1 MNEQLKVL
9 VGLQEIDSSI
19 LSIAERIES
28 LPGRL
33 GKWKAPLK
41 EATASVLSVKT
52 KYEKLNRDKKE
63 KELELEEIQ
72 EKINK
77 LKSRSSGIKTNKE
90 YEAHLK
96 EIKGVEG
103 NRHHIED
110 EILSLMEDIE
120 GLTKDLQK
128 EEARVKKTEE
138 DFKQQEKTLEEEKKR
153 LHSEMETYK
162 TKRKGFVAQIDG
174 EIYEQYMNLLKRM
187 SGLAVVRTEKE
198 ICLGC
203 NTNIPPQLYNDIKK
217 NENVF
222 ICYFCNRFL
231 YYKEGRETVQT

>member
-1 MNEQLKVL
+1 MNEQLRVL

-28 LPGRL
+28 LPDRL
-33 GKWKAPLK
+33 EKWKAPLK
-41 EATASVLSVKT
+41 EANASALTFKT

-103 NRHHIED
+103 NRYHIED
-110 EILSLMEDIE
+110 EILSLMEGIE
-120 GLTKDLQK
+120 GLTKDLQE
-128 EEARVKKTEE
+128 EEARVKKAEE

-162 TKRKGFVAQIDG
+162 TKRKDFVAQIDG
-174 EIYEQYMNLLKRM
+174 EIYEQYMNLLKKM
-187 SGLAVVRTEKE
+187 GGLAVVQTEKE
-198 ICLGC
+198 VCLGC

-217 NENVF
+217 NENIF

-231 YYKEGRETVQT
+231 YYKKG